1 MKCIIGGRK
10 EPDLNFYYPKTKNLT
25 HNPTVTNVTFNI
37 FG

>member
-1 MKCIIGGRK
+1 MHYRGPKGTRL
-10 EPDLNFYYPKTKNLT
+10 EFYYPKTKNLA